1 MQITVLA
8 MAKDSLL
15 PKSFDSDKH
24 TKPIIEILC
33 AGLIAGLLAGLFH
46 MAHLIDMLS
55 IGIIFGF
62 IAIAFAVVM
71 FRWVW
76 KTNVFELKFNDGT
89 M

>member
-1 MQITVLA
+1 MYGLMFSMQITVLA

-15 PKSFDSDKH
+15 PKSFYSDKH

-33 AGLIAGLLAGLFH
+33 AGLIAGLLAGLFQ

-62 IAIAFAVVM
+62 MAMAFAVIM
-71 FRWVW
+71 FR
-76 KTNVFELKFNDGT
+76 
-89 M
+89 

>member
-15 PKSFDSDKH
+15 PKSFD
-24 TKPIIEILC
+24 TKPPIIEILC
-33 AGLIAGLLAGLFH
+33 AALIAGLLAGLFQ

-62 IAIAFAVVM
+62 MAMAFAVVM
-71 FRWVW
+71 FR
-76 KTNVFELKFNDGT
+76 
-89 M
+89 

>member
-15 PKSFDSDKH
+15 PKSFDSDKN
-24 TKPIIEILC
+24 TKPPIIEILL
-33 AGLIAGLLAGLFH
+33 AALIAGLLAGLFQ

-62 IAIAFAVVM
+62 MGMAFAVVM
-71 FRWVW
+71 FR
-76 KTNVFELKFNDGT
+76 
-89 M
+89 